1 MRFRFGASSN
11 PPTRHT
17 KAVFVGLA
25 LLVMAVLANMVVITV
40 AVWPRVGETRF
51 AILLVAL
58 WLITLVALA
67 LLYRAWR
74 HAKGLVRS
82 RVAGVA

>member
-1 MRFRFGASSN
+1 MRFRVGGSSN
-11 PPTRHT
+11 RATRHT

-25 LLVMAVLANMVVITV
+25 LLVIAVLANVVVVTV

-51 AILLVAL
+51 AILLAAL
-58 WLITLVALA
+58 WVITLVALA
-67 LLYRAWR
+67 LLYRGWR

-82 RVAGVA
+82 RAAGVA